1 MGIFAPEY
9 VYIVVIKPTNPK
21 YDFWYWKYGLG
32 HSKKKCNIQ
41 LFIVIKVDNFTKIYL
56 ISYLE

>member
-21 YDFWYWKYGLG
+21 YDFWYWKYGLD

-41 LFIVIKVDNFTKIYL
+41 LSLSKL
-56 ISYLE
+56 ITSQRYI